1 MESPGPFHFHRAVR
15 LSRQRKFEMS
25 LTCTIPASNLWEST
39 FQSKLFPPALHEL
52 PVPPSM
58 YGAACV
64 GHSDPRGGEHIKQ
77 DNCGER
83 HATASE
89 TIAQAN
95 QLSALGLSA
104 IMPDGTSQVMGPRRK
119 GREKV

>member
-1 MESPGPFHFHRAVR
+1 MKSPWPFHFHRAVR
-15 LSRQRKFEMS
+15 LSRQRGFEMS
-25 LTCTIPASNLWEST
+25 LTCTLPASTLSELT
-39 FQSKLFPPALHEL
+39 FQSELCPALHEL
-52 PVPPSM
+52 PVPSM

-64 GHSDPRGGEHIKQ
+64 GHSEPRGGEHIKQ
-77 DNCGER
+77 ENCGER

-89 TIAQAN
+89 TTAQAN

-104 IMPDGTSQVMGPRRK
+104 IMPDGISQVMGRRRK